1 MTSRRDTH
9 GAGGASLSRLIAL
22 ACVASMTLSS
32 TAPVAWAQ
40 TKAPA
45 KKADAA
51 AADSVMLN
59 FVNADIDAVVRAIGQ
74 YTGRTFVIDPRVKG
88 TLTLV
93 TERPVTKQQAFEQ
106 LLSGLR
112 LQGFTIVQT
121 GNTMRVVPEADAK
134 LQGGTVV
141 VPRSPSPG
149 GDQLITQVFR
159 LQYESATSMVPI
171 LRPLIAPN
179 NTISA
184 YPQNNTL
191 VITDYAEN
199 LKRIQRIIEAIDT
212 PATSDL
218 EMIPVKFGLAM
229 EIASIVN
236 RVLDEGARAAG
247 QAIDAG
253 QRVSIL
259 AEPRTNTLIVRAP
272 SQARLTLAKNLI
284 AQLDRPASTPGN
296 INVIYLRNA
305 EATRLAPLLRAI
317 ISSDPSYVPPSAS
330 GGGLSQQSNSA
341 GQPGGSGPGLSAA
354 GGTTTLGSG
363 SASGGGSAGGGGPLA
378 GLIQA
383 DSATNSLIITAPEPL
398 YRNIRA
404 IIDKLDVRRAQ
415 VVIESLI
422 VEMTA
427 DKAAEFGI
435 QWQAVGNLDNGG
447 RGAFASQNFG
457 GAGTN
462 IVGVA
467 GNVTSIG
474 QGLNVGYIAGKITL
488 PGIGEV
494 LNLAFLARAL
504 ETTGD
509 ANILSTPTIQT
520 LDNEEAKFLVGQNI
534 PLITGSF
541 ANAGGQ
547 AVSGVNPFQTFERK
561 DIGLQLRVKP
571 QITEGG
577 VVRLA
582 IYQELSSI
590 QNTLTAAQG
599 GIITNKR
606 SFESTVLVE
615 DGNIV
620 VLGGLIED
628 RSENSRS
635 SLPILGRIP
644 GLGALFSY
652 ENRGRKKTN
661 LVVFLRPYVVRDE
674 GNSSALALDRYAYI
688 RGQVASNT
696 KPDNL
701 IFRGFEGK
709 QLPETPPVP
718 PVFRNPAPAGSG
730 TVVDPAGLGA
740 RDARSAPPAPV
751 DILPPPNTVPLPP
764 PLPERAPEPRSAP
777 PTSAVEPAPR
787 ATAVASAPQ
796 PRPTAAAPVSM
807 PPASTP
813 AVAPLAAATA
823 PTMTPAATVTPA
835 AAAPPTVAATVTP
848 AASLAAATPTPA
860 PVQVQVETPALAPAP
875 TPTPVIATAAA
886 PSPAPSPAT
895 SPPSPNALA
904 APARTVAASPT
915 PTAAVPLTPPPARVE
930 TPAPAPMPAPRAT
943 PPAESVARTAPPVAE
958 VIVPPPTSAIPTVS
972 APLPS
977 TPPKVAAAPATAAS
991 SAFTAS
997 ASSPGGAGSNLIQV
1011 AAVSQI
1017 PRGREL
1023 QQQLR
1028 QAGFDAYWE
1037 SVKTKTGDVVRV
1049 RVSVDTATQTV
1060 GETLSRLKAMG
1071 FDPIVVAP

>member
-1 MTSRRDTH
+1 MTSGRTTKR
-9 GAGGASLSRLIAL
+9 AGGDSLSRLIAL
-22 ACVASMTLSS
+22 ACAVSIALPPSIP
-32 TAPVAWAQ
+32 TAFAQ
-40 TKAPA
+40 TKAPT
-45 KKADAA
+45 KGKAAAGSNAA

-74 YTGRTFVIDPRVKG
+74 YTERTFVIDPRVKG
-88 TLTLV
+88 TLSLV
-93 TERPVTKQQAFEQ
+93 TERPVSKQQAFDQ
-106 LLSGLR
+106 LLSALR

-121 GNTMRVVPEADAK
+121 GNVMRVVPEADAK

-141 VPRSPSPG
+141 APRSQNPG
-149 GDQLITQVFR
+149 GDQLVTQVFR
-159 LQYESATSMVPI
+159 LQYESATAMVPI

-199 LKRIQRIIEAIDT
+199 LRRIQRIIESIDT

-229 EIASIVN
+229 EIATVVN

-296 INVIYLRNA
+296 INVVYLRNA

-317 ISSDPSYVPPSAS
+317 IGSDPSYVPQTAS
-330 GGGLSQQSNSA
+330 SSGLSQQSSTSGA
-341 GQPGGSGPGLSAA
+341 PGQPGGAA
-354 GGTTTLGSG
+354 GGGMAAGG
-363 SASGGGSAGGGGPLA
+363 SASLGGSPGGGGSGALA

-383 DSATNSLIITAPEPL
+383 DAATNSLIITAPEPL

-427 DKAAEFGI
+427 DKAAEFGV
-435 QWQAVGNLDNGG
+435 QWQAL
-447 RGAFASQNFG
+447 GALENSGTGVIAGTNFG
-457 GAGTN
+457 GGGTN
-462 IVGVA
+462 IIGGA
-467 GNVTSIG
+467 QNIGSLG
-474 QGLNVGYIAGKITL
+474 QGLNLGVVRGKITI

-494 LNLAFLARAL
+494 INLAFLARAL
-504 ETTGD
+504 QTTAD

-534 PLITGSF
+534 PLITGSY
-541 ANAGGQ
+541 AAAGGTT
-547 AVSGVNPFQTFERK
+547 AAGVNPFQTFERR

-628 RSENSRS
+628 RTDNSRS
-635 SLPILGRIP
+635 SLPILGSIP
-644 GLGALFSY
+644 GLGYLFSY
-652 ENRGRKKTN
+652 ENRSRKKTN
-661 LVVFLRPYVVRDE
+661 LFVFLRPYVVRDE
-674 GNSSALALDRYAYI
+674 GTSSSLALDRYAYI
-688 RGQVASNT
+688 RGQVASST
-696 KPDNL
+696 IPDNL
-701 IFRGFEGK
+701 IFRGLQGQ

-718 PVFRNPAPAGSG
+718 PSMRRDPDAKPPLTPPAPTSGTSTPTDTAAPIAAASAPAQTASTPPPPMPTVATESRPAPSTAAPTPAATAARTEPVLTKPAELAPAPAPAPTTSAPAPALST
-730 TVVDPAGLGA
+730 TVTEAPAAVAMTALPPVA
-740 RDARSAPPAPV
+740 ASVPAPTVSAPPAEAPAPAPAPRAEVPPAVVPTPREPPAAAPAPAVAEQARPV
-751 DILPPPNTVPLPP
+751 PAHVAAAEPTV
-764 PLPERAPEPRSAP
+764 
-777 PTSAVEPAPR
+777 APR
-787 ATAVASAPQ
+787 ATATPSAETTQRTASAPSTTS
-796 PRPTAAAPVSM
+796 TAS
-807 PPASTP
+807 
-813 AVAPLAAATA
+813 
-823 PTMTPAATVTPA
+823 VT
-835 AAAPPTVAATVTP
+835 
-848 AASLAAATPTPA
+848 
-860 PVQVQVETPALAPAP
+860 
-875 TPTPVIATAAA
+875 
-886 PSPAPSPAT
+886 
-895 SPPSPNALA
+895 
-904 APARTVAASPT
+904 
-915 PTAAVPLTPPPARVE
+915 TPPPAPV
-930 TPAPAPMPAPRAT
+930 AT
-943 PPAESVARTAPPVAE
+943 PVSPP
-958 VIVPPPTSAIPTVS
+958 
-972 APLPS
+972 
-977 TPPKVAAAPATAAS
+977 AAAPAAAVAAPS
-991 SAFTAS
+991 GAFAATQGGPG
-997 ASSPGGAGSNLIQV
+997 SPASNLVQV
-1011 AAVSQI
+1011 AAVTEIS
-1017 PRGREL
+1017 RGREL
-1023 QQQLR
+1023 QRQLR
-1028 QAGFDAYWE
+1028 EAGFDAYWE
-1037 SVKTKTGDVVRV
+1037 SVRSKKGEVVRV
-1049 RVSVDTATQTV
+1049 RVSVDNATQTMA
-1060 GETLSRLKAMG
+1060 GTIARLKAMG
-1071 FDPIVVAP
+1071 FDPIIVTP